1 MEFSTTTLGDLV
13 LRLWE
18 RGEKFLWSL
27 TAASAAVFAIL
38 CGGWFFRLGTV
49 PAVFQSY
56 GLLTLLLT
64 VGLGILAGFRTWDG
78 RPPKTVHLIADD
90 FQSFWSQSRQKDGR
104 ITTQFCFRM
113 KVTNLTDGP
122 IVLSTLRLLKPRL
135 RRDDDELAR
144 HILTRHTS
152 ANVYGFDNPIVP
164 GAISRASCD
173 IIVDRPIGKAGR
185 KITAIAAISDQR
197 GRWHKLKFEK
207 LRSVNDKPV

>member
-1 MEFSTTTLGDLV
+1 
-13 LRLWE
+13 
-18 RGEKFLWSL
+18 
-27 TAASAAVFAIL
+27 VFAIL
-38 CGGWFFRLGTV
+38 CGGWFFRLGGV
-49 PAVFQSY
+49 PDVFQNY
-56 GLLTLLLT
+56 GLLLLLST

-78 RPPKTVHLIADD
+78 VPPKTVHLIADD

-144 HILTRHTS
+144 HILTRHPI

-173 IIVDRPIGKAGR
+173 IIVNRPIGKSGR
-185 KITAIAAISDQR
+185 KITAVVAISDQR

-207 LRSVNDKPV
+207 LRAVNDKPV